1 MRGVLLLG
9 SLVYLLVLLGLA
21 TFRRE
26 LLVLA
31 IPLLVYLAAA
41 LPLQPREPSLSVERS
56 LVPDR
61 VMEGGP
67 VTVRL
72 SVTNESSRPHRLS
85 VQDLVP
91 PRLVPDVGR
100 CLAAASLAPGE
111 TLVLTYGATPLRGVY
126 SFRQVQVTIPGPLG
140 LTQRMLVLPAP
151 GCLLVLPRVARLRR
165 LSVRPLRTRGHA
177 GPVPARLG
185 GSGVDFFGVRE
196 YQIGDPRRWINWR
209 ASARLPSALFTNE
222 FEQERIADV
231 GILLDARL
239 RGDVGAGPNSLFEH
253 AVHATA
259 SLADAFLRDGN
270 RVALLIFGQYVQWT
284 FPGYGKVQR
293 ERVMRALAGAELGDS
308 DVFDSLENL
317 PSRLFAAGSLLV
329 LVSPVAR
336 DDVPP
341 LLRLRARGYQLLV
354 IRPDPVALETQQQ
367 TSHPSLELAARTL
380 RVEAALVRR
389 SLMQAGVQIVD
400 WQVDQPFEQV
410 VHSALRRVAP
420 WTRPVGARA

>member
-1 MRGVLLLG
+1 MLLLG

-41 LPLQPREPSLSVERS
+41 LPLQPREPRLSVERS

-61 VMEGGP
+61 VMEGAR
-67 VTVRL
+67 VTVLL
-72 SVTNESSRPHRLS
+72 SVTNESSRPHRLT

-91 PRLVPDVGR
+91 PRLVPDAGR
-100 CLAAASLAPGE
+100 CLTASSLAPGE
-111 TLVLTYGATPLRGVY
+111 TLVLTYGATPPRGAY
-126 SFRQVQVTIPGPLG
+126 SFHQVQVTLPGPLG
-140 LTQRMLVLPAP
+140 LTQRTLALAAP
-151 GCLLVLPRVARLRR
+151 GRLLVLPRIARLRR

-196 YQIGDPRRWINWR
+196 YQIGDPQRWINWR

-231 GILLDARL
+231 GLLLDARL
-239 RGDVGAGPNSLFEH
+239 HSDVGAGPNSLFEH
-253 AVHATA
+253 AVHAIA
-259 SLADAFLRDGN
+259 SLADVFLRDGN
-270 RVALLIFGQYVQWT
+270 RVALLIFGQYVQWIL
-284 FPGYGKVQR
+284 PGYGKVQR
-293 ERVMRALAGAELGDS
+293 ERIMLALAGAELGDS
-308 DVFDSLENL
+308 HVFDSLENL
-317 PSRLFAAGSLLV
+317 PSRLFAAGSQLV

-341 LLRLRARGYQLLV
+341 LLRLRALGYQLLV
-354 IRPDPVALETQQQ
+354 IRPDRVALETQQQ
-367 TSHPSLELAARTL
+367 VSHPSLELAASTL

-389 SLMQAGVQIVD
+389 SLLQAGVQIVD
-400 WQVDQPFEQV
+400 WQVDRPLEQV
-410 VHSALRRVAP
+410 VHAALRRAAP
-420 WTRPVGARA
+420 WTRPMGARA